1 MSNNEVKILNP
12 QYIHD
17 YTTKRDNELQRK
29 INTHKTYG
37 AIFAILGA
45 LSTAS
50 TILALNTETTTT
62 GERVTMATIALLA
75 LIGSGINFH
84 KIPKI
89 KQARERLH
97 ITMNSAQRCLEDMI
111 AAQQQKQK

>member
-17 YTTKRDNELQRK
+17 YTTKRDNDLQRK
-29 INTHKTYG
+29 IDTHKAYG
-37 AIFAILGA
+37 TIFAILGA

-50 TILALNTETTTT
+50 TILALNSETTTT

-75 LIGSGINFH
+75 FISSGINFH

-97 ITMNSAQRCLEDMI
+97 ITMNSAQRYLEDMI